1 VEAGRS
7 PNIKIITNAE
17 VQEVSGTA
25 GNFRVK
31 VRRQPRYVDETKCT
45 ACGVCAQYC
54 PVTIPDPHNQNL
66 SQKKAIDILYTQA
79 VPSAYAV
86 NPDYCLF
93 LNRRECK
100 QCTRACQAGAID
112 FNQRSEVSTYQVGS
126 VILATGFKQVNP
138 AKLKTYRYQD
148 SPNVVTGLE
157 FERISSAS
165 GPYVGRILRPSDL
178 QKPRK
183 IAFIQCA
190 GSRDNA
196 SGKSYCS
203 SVCCKY
209 AVKDAIVALEHE
221 PDLDITIFFMDMRMY
236 GKGLEAFYERAKECG
251 IKFVRSRISGIK
263 RDPGTEDLTIKY
275 VIEDGTLR
283 QDTFNLVVLPMGLE
297 APDGNF
303 SLARA
308 TGIGLNSYG
317 FCKTGLFSPLFTQ
330 RDGIYVAGGFRGP
343 MALPDS
349 VMQASGTAACAAE
362 LLAAARRTC
371 IADKAFP
378 EERPLDQEGLRIG
391 VFVCHCGKNIGGVVD
406 VGEVKKYAAT
416 LPDVVFSKDNLYSCS
431 QDTQALIKETIDKEK
446 LNRVVIAACTP
457 RTHEPLFQETI
468 REAGLNRCL
477 LEMVNIRDQCSWVHA
492 HEKEAATEKAKDLI
506 RMAVAKARL
515 IKPLS
520 EPVTDVIPKGLII
533 GGGLAG
539 MTAAL
544 SLAGQGFE
552 CYLVEKTARL
562 GGNLHNIHYTLE
574 GEDPQRYLEEIIGKV
589 GNHKLI
595 HVLLEAEVE
604 AVKGFVGNFE
614 TVLTIRQNHNETHMS
629 HGDTKDNETNPPSPP
644 FTKRGDMLRT
654 PLEEDGDQ
662 SIPPLE
668 KGDTGGFSGKK
679 KENLRHGI
687 IIMATGA
694 MAYRPD
700 EYLYGRSERV
710 VLQHELEER
719 LASGQF
725 IPAKE
730 DTVVM
735 IQCVGSRDEKH
746 PYCSSICCSMAIK
759 NAIKIKEISPETNV
773 YILYRDMRTYG
784 FHEDYYKQA
793 REQGVVFVRY
803 EKDDKPAVTGG
814 DGRLRVTVTDP
825 LIRKKIV
832 IEGSLLVLSTA
843 IVPREDKTLEK
854 AISVPRSA
862 DGFFLESHVQ
872 LKPVDSYV
880 DGIYICG
887 MAQFPKPVDEAVAQA
902 KAAASRAAIMLARGY
917 VKAEPIVSSC
927 DQEKCIGCGVCEYFC
942 PYGAIRMTKV
952 GKVKKAETIIAA
964 CKGCGICASYCPARA
979 ISMGRFT
986 HDQISA
992 QIAAFGADG
1001 S

>member
-1 VEAGRS
+1 MEAGRS
-7 PNIKIITNAE
+7 PNVEIITNAD

-54 PVTIPDPHNQNL
+54 PVTLPDPHNQNL
-66 SQKKAIDILYTQA
+66 SQRKAIDILYTQA

-93 LNRRECK
+93 LNKQECK

-126 VILATGFKQVNP
+126 IILATGFKQVNP

-165 GPYVGRILRPSDL
+165 GPYVGKILRPSDL
-178 QKPRK
+178 QKPKK

-190 GSRDNA
+190 GSRDKI

-236 GKGLEAFYERAKECG
+236 GKGLETFYERARESG
-251 IKFVRSRISGIK
+251 VRFVRSRISEIK
-263 RDPGTEDLTIKY
+263 RDVQTEDLIVKY
-275 VIEDGTLR
+275 VTEDGSLK
-283 QDTFNLVVLPMGLE
+283 QDRFNLIALPMGLE
-297 APDGNF
+297 AAEGNF
-303 SLARA
+303 YLAKA
-308 TGIGLNSYG
+308 TGIDLNTYG
-317 FCKTGLFSPLFTQ
+317 FCRTALFSPLSTSKE
-330 RDGIYVAGGFRGP
+330 GIYVAGGFRGP

-362 LLAAARRTC
+362 LLTAVRRTC
-371 IADKAFP
+371 IAEKAFP
-378 EERPLDQEGLRIG
+378 EERPVDQEGLRIG

-446 LNRVVIAACTP
+446 LNRVVVAACTP

-520 EPVTDVIPKGLII
+520 EPVIDVIPKGLII

-552 CYLVEKTARL
+552 CYLVEKTAKL

-574 GEDPQRYLEEIIGKV
+574 GEDPQRYLQQLVAKV
-589 GNHKLI
+589 KGHELI
-595 HVLLEAEVE
+595 HLFTEAEIESVS
-604 AVKGFVGNFE
+604 GFVGNFE
-614 TVLTIRQNHNETHMS
+614 TVLSI
-629 HGDTKDNETNPPSPP
+629 GKDHD
-644 FTKRGDMLRT
+644 K
-654 PLEEDGDQ
+654 
-662 SIPPLE
+662 IKE
-668 KGDTGGFSGKK
+668 K
-679 KENLRHGI
+679 LRHGI
-687 IIMATGA
+687 TILATGA
-694 MAYRPD
+694 VAYRPD
-700 EYLYGRSERV
+700 EYLYGKSSKV
-710 VLQHELEER
+710 LLQHELEAD
-719 LASGQF
+719 LATCRF
-725 IPAKE
+725 VPAPG
-730 DTVVM
+730 DSIVM

-759 NAIKIKEISPETNV
+759 NALKIKEINPAANV
-773 YILYRDMRTYG
+773 CVLYRDMRTYG
-784 FHEDYYKQA
+784 FHEDYYRLA
-793 REQGVVFVRY
+793 REQGVIFIRY
-803 EKDDKPAVTGG
+803 EKDSKPEVNEI
-814 DGRLRVTVTDP
+814 DGKLRVTVKD
-825 LIRKKIV
+825 LVLRKRVRIDATY
-832 IEGSLLVLSTA
+832 LALSTA
-843 IVPREDKTLEK
+843 IVSQKNETLEE
-854 AISVPRSA
+854 ALPVPRSA
-862 DGFFLESHVQ
+862 DGFLLESHVQ

-887 MAQFPKPVDEAVAQA
+887 MAQFPKPIDESIAQA
-902 KAAASRAAIMLARGY
+902 KAVASRAAILLAKGY
-917 VKAEPIVSSC
+917 VKAEPIVASC
-927 DQEKCIGCGVCEYFC
+927 DPDVCIGCAICESFC
-942 PYGAIRMTKV
+942 PYTAIRMTKV
-952 GKVKKAETIIAA
+952 GKLKKAEVIAAA
-964 CKGCGICASYCPARA
+964 CKGCGVCASYCPARA

-986 HDQISA
+986 HGQISA
-992 QIAAFGADG
+992 QIAAFGAGG

>member
-7 PNIKIITNAE
+7 PNVKIITNAE

-31 VRRQPRYVDETKCT
+31 VWRQPRYVDETKCT

-66 SQKKAIDILYTQA
+66 SQRKAIDILYTQA

-93 LNRRECK
+93 LNKRECK
-100 QCTRACQAGAID
+100 QCTRACLAGAID

-126 VILATGFKQVNP
+126 IILATGFKQVNP

-263 RDPGTEDLTIKY
+263 RDPETEDLAIKY

-317 FCKTGLFSPLFTQ
+317 FCETGLFSPLLTQ

-349 VMQASGTAACAAE
+349 VMQASGAAACAAE
-362 LLAAARRTC
+362 LLTAVRRTC

-416 LPDVVFSKDNLYSCS
+416 LPDVIFSKDNLYSCS

-574 GEDPQRYLEEIIGKV
+574 GEDPQSYLEEIIGKV
-589 GNHKLI
+589 ENHKLI

-604 AVKGFVGNFE
+604 TVKGFVGNFE
-614 TVLTIRQNHNETHMS
+614 TAVAIH
-629 HGDTKDNETNPPSPP
+629 
-644 FTKRGDMLRT
+644 
-654 PLEEDGDQ
+654 DGQ
-662 SIPPLE
+662 
-668 KGDTGGFSGKK
+668 GAR

-710 VLQHELEER
+710 VLQHELEES
-719 LASGQF
+719 LAFGQF

-803 EKDDKPAVTGG
+803 EKDEKPAVTGV

-854 AISVPRSA
+854 AVSVPRSA

-872 LKPVDSYV
+872 LKPVDSYI

-927 DQEKCIGCGVCEYFC
+927 DREKCIGCGMCEYFC

>member
-1 VEAGRS
+1 MEAGRS
-7 PNIKIITNAE
+7 PNVKIITNAE

-66 SQKKAIDILYTQA
+66 SQRKAIDILYTQA

-93 LNRRECK
+93 LNKRECK

-126 VILATGFKQVNP
+126 IILATGFKQVNP

-263 RDPGTEDLTIKY
+263 RDPETEDLTIKY

-317 FCKTGLFSPLFTQ
+317 FCETGLFSPLLTQ

-349 VMQASGTAACAAE
+349 VMQASGAAACAAE

-416 LPDVVFSKDNLYSCS
+416 LPDVIFSKDNLYSCS

-446 LNRVVIAACTP
+446 LNRVVVAACTP

-574 GEDPQRYLEEIIGKV
+574 GEDPQRYLEEIIRKV

-604 AVKGFVGNFE
+604 TVKGFVGNFE
-614 TVLTIRQNHNETHMS
+614 TAVAIH
-629 HGDTKDNETNPPSPP
+629 
-644 FTKRGDMLRT
+644 
-654 PLEEDGDQ
+654 DGQ
-662 SIPPLE
+662 
-668 KGDTGGFSGKK
+668 GTR

-694 MAYRPD
+694 TAYRPD

-710 VLQHELEER
+710 MLQHELEER

-803 EKDDKPAVTGG
+803 EKDEKPAVTGV

-927 DQEKCIGCGVCEYFC
+927 DQEKCIGCGMCEYFC
-942 PYGAIRMTKV
+942 PYDAIRMTKV

-986 HDQISA
+986 HDQIRA

>member
-1 VEAGRS
+1 MEAGRS
-7 PNIKIITNAE
+7 PNVEIITNAE
-17 VQEVSGTA
+17 VQEVAGIA

-54 PVTIPDPHNQNL
+54 PVTLPDPHNQNL
-66 SQKKAIDILYTQA
+66 SQRKAIDILYTQA
-79 VPSAYAV
+79 VPSAYSVDA
-86 NPDYCLF
+86 NYCLF
-93 LNRRECK
+93 LNRKECK
-100 QCTRACQAGAID
+100 QCARACQAGAID

-126 VILATGFKQVNP
+126 IILAAGFKQVNP
-138 AKLKTYRYQD
+138 AKLKTYRYQE

-178 QKPRK
+178 QKPQK

-190 GSRDNA
+190 GSRDKI

-236 GKGLEAFYERAKECG
+236 GKGLEAFYERARESG
-251 IKFVRSRISGIK
+251 VRFVRSRISEIK
-263 RDPGTEDLTIKY
+263 RDVQTEDLIVKY
-275 VIEDGTLR
+275 VTEDGSLK
-283 QDTFNLVVLPMGLE
+283 QDRFNLIVLPMGLE
-297 APDGNF
+297 AAEGNF
-303 SLARA
+303 YLAKA
-308 TGIGLNSYG
+308 AGIDLNTYG
-317 FCKTGLFSPLFTQ
+317 FCRTALFSPLSTSKE
-330 RDGIYVAGGFRGP
+330 GIYVAGGFRGP

-362 LLAAARRTC
+362 LLTAVRRTC
-371 IADKAFP
+371 IAEKAFP
-378 EERPLDQEGLRIG
+378 EERPVDQEGLRIG

-431 QDTQALIKETIDKEK
+431 QDTQALLKETIDKEK
-446 LNRVVIAACTP
+446 LNRVVVAACTP

-520 EPVTDVIPKGLII
+520 EPVIDVIPKGLII

-552 CYLVEKTARL
+552 CYLVEKTAKL

-574 GEDPQRYLEEIIGKV
+574 GEDPQQYLEELVAKV
-589 GNHKLI
+589 KGHELI
-595 HVLLEAEVE
+595 HLFTEAEIESVS
-604 AVKGFVGNFE
+604 GFVGNFE
-614 TVLTIRQNHNETHMS
+614 TALTIS
-629 HGDTKDNETNPPSPP
+629 KDHD
-644 FTKRGDMLRT
+644 K
-654 PLEEDGDQ
+654 
-662 SIPPLE
+662 I
-668 KGDTGGFSGKK
+668 

-687 IIMATGA
+687 IILATGA
-694 MAYRPD
+694 VAYRPD
-700 EYLYGRSERV
+700 EYLYGKSSKV
-710 VLQHELEER
+710 LLQHELEAD
-719 LASGQF
+719 LATSRF
-725 IPAKE
+725 VPAPG
-730 DTVVM
+730 DSIVM

-746 PYCSSICCSMAIK
+746 PYCSGICCSMAIK

-793 REQGVVFVRY
+793 REQGVVFIRY
-803 EKDDKPAVTGG
+803 EKDEKPAVTGV

-825 LIRKKIV
+825 LIRRKIV
-832 IEGSLLVLSTA
+832 IEGSLLALSAA
-843 IVPREDKTLEK
+843 IVPREDRALEK
-854 AISVPRSA
+854 AISAPRSA

-872 LKPVDSYV
+872 LRPVDSYV

-887 MAQFPKPVDEAVAQA
+887 MAQFPKPIDEAVAQA

-927 DQEKCIGCGVCEYFC
+927 DQEKCIGCGMCEYFC
-942 PYGAIRMTKV
+942 PYGAIRMTKA

-986 HDQISA
+986 NDQIAA
-992 QIAAFGADG
+992 QIAAFGG
-1001 S
+1001 N

>member
-7 PNIKIITNAE
+7 PNVKIITNAE

-66 SQKKAIDILYTQA
+66 SQRKAIDILYTQA

-93 LNRRECK
+93 LNKRECK

-126 VILATGFKQVNP
+126 IILATGFKQVNP

-178 QKPRK
+178 QKPPK

-263 RDPGTEDLTIKY
+263 RDPETEDLAIKY

-303 SLARA
+303 SLAKA

-362 LLAAARRTC
+362 LLTAVRRTC
-371 IADKAFP
+371 IAEKAFP
-378 EERPLDQEGLRIG
+378 EERPVDQEGLRIG

-416 LPDVVFSKDNLYSCS
+416 LPDVIFSKDNLYSCS

-574 GEDPQRYLEEIIGKV
+574 GEDPQRYLEEIIRKV
-589 GNHKLI
+589 ENHKLI

-604 AVKGFVGNFE
+604 TVKGFVGNFE
-614 TVLTIRQNHNETHMS
+614 TVVAIH
-629 HGDTKDNETNPPSPP
+629 
-644 FTKRGDMLRT
+644 
-654 PLEEDGDQ
+654 DGQ
-662 SIPPLE
+662 
-668 KGDTGGFSGKK
+668 GAR

-687 IIMATGA
+687 IILATGA
-694 MAYRPD
+694 TAYRPD

-710 VLQHELEER
+710 VLQHELEES

-803 EKDDKPAVTGG
+803 EKDDKPVVAEV

-843 IVPREDKTLEK
+843 IVPREDRVLEK
-854 AISVPRSA
+854 AVSVPRSA

-927 DQEKCIGCGVCEYFC
+927 DQEKCIGCGMCEYFC

-986 HDQISA
+986 HGQISA